1 MSIIFCLR
9 QMGKTEAV
17 FLNSEVSIW
26 IYFFLAGSC
35 FLCKHQDVPSYQP
48 PYPYLWPLMSCDK
61 RSLCTRWKEPSHFF
75 KGVFHFAN
83 LHLYT
88 TLLGATSEMDRTQT
102 TEKIHLQATVLDPDN
117 PSLCSLAFLLFQAV
131 FGAHYDIVVDCY
143 LDFRVLWQGS
153 VITRVFF
160 AAITCLLGLFSKTD
174 TCSFKRVLDRRC
186 KRLLPAKYGIPS
198 SLKKEIVMIWSNW
211 SVLTLLNFQSMS
223 ITSLNCFQLSLLSW
237 WWICIKNLWAIWGFF

>member
-17 FLNSEVSIW
+17 CLNSEVSIW

-35 FLCKHQDVPSYQP
+35 FLRKHQDVPSYQP
-48 PYPYLWPLMSCDK
+48 PYPYLWPLMSCNK
-61 RSLCTRWKEPSHFF
+61 RSLLFAPNDKNQVPFF

-102 TEKIHLQATVLDPDN
+102 TEKIHLQAIVLDPDN

-160 AAITCLLGLFSKTD
+160 AAITCPF
-174 TCSFKRVLDRRC
+174 
-186 KRLLPAKYGIPS
+186 
-198 SLKKEIVMIWSNW
+198 
-211 SVLTLLNFQSMS
+211 
-223 ITSLNCFQLSLLSW
+223 
-237 WWICIKNLWAIWGFF
+237 GFI

>member
-1 MSIIFCLR
+1 MYHHTNHPIRISDPLCLATNVLFAPDEKN
-9 QMGKTEAV
+9 Q
-17 FLNSEVSIW
+17 
-26 IYFFLAGSC
+26 
-35 FLCKHQDVPSYQP
+35 VP
-48 PYPYLWPLMSCDK
+48 
-61 RSLCTRWKEPSHFF
+61 FF

-211 SVLTLLNFQSMS
+211 SVLTLLNFQFVPISS
-223 ITSLNCFQLSLLSW
+223 FNCLQLSLLSW
-237 WWICIKNLWAIWGFF
+237 WWIWIKNLWAIWVFF

>member
-1 MSIIFCLR
+1 MGDTRSYNVELDAATFALGRCVQNSFLQKPLRLGLFSFMSIIFCLR

-26 IYFFLAGSC
+26 IYFFFWLAAAFCVSIKMYHHTNHPIRISDP
-35 FLCKHQDVPSYQP
+35 LCLATNVLFAPDEKNQVP
-48 PYPYLWPLMSCDK
+48 
-61 RSLCTRWKEPSHFF
+61 FF

-102 TEKIHLQATVLDPDN
+102 TEKIHLHATVLDPDN

-160 AAITCLLGLFSKTD
+160 AAITCPF
-174 TCSFKRVLDRRC
+174 
-186 KRLLPAKYGIPS
+186 
-198 SLKKEIVMIWSNW
+198 
-211 SVLTLLNFQSMS
+211 
-223 ITSLNCFQLSLLSW
+223 
-237 WWICIKNLWAIWGFF
+237 GFI

>member
-1 MSIIFCLR
+1 MYHHTNHPSRISDPLCLATNVLFAPDEKN
-9 QMGKTEAV
+9 Q
-17 FLNSEVSIW
+17 
-26 IYFFLAGSC
+26 
-35 FLCKHQDVPSYQP
+35 VP
-48 PYPYLWPLMSCDK
+48 
-61 RSLCTRWKEPSHFF
+61 FF
-75 KGVFHFAN
+75 KGVFHFVN

-160 AAITCLLGLFSKTD
+160 AAITCPF
-174 TCSFKRVLDRRC
+174 
-186 KRLLPAKYGIPS
+186 
-198 SLKKEIVMIWSNW
+198 
-211 SVLTLLNFQSMS
+211 
-223 ITSLNCFQLSLLSW
+223 
-237 WWICIKNLWAIWGFF
+237 GFI